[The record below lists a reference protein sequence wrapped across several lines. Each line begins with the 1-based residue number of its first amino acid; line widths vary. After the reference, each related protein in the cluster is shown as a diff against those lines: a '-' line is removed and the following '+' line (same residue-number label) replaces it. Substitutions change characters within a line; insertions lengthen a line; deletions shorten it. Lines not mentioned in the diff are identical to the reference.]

1 MPRLRSSGWTR
12 EPPMKLVDHEL
23 NWHDGNLIDIR
34 LNGFIGERADLTLTV
49 ELYAGETPPDVRRAF
64 RCVGADLKRFLVT
77 GDVARLIK
85 NRNAGNV
92 DYMRMDFTEDTEIL
106 MVSLFGG
113 TIEAEASFFELT
125 EAEQ

>member
-1 MPRLRSSGWTR
+1 
-12 EPPMKLVDHEL
+12 MKLVDHEL
-23 NWHDGNLIDIR
+23 SWHDGNLIDIR
-34 LNGFIGERADLTLTV
+34 LNGFIGERADLTLMV
-49 ELYAGETPPDVRRAF
+49 ELYAGETPQDVRRAF

-85 NRNAGNV
+85 HRNAGNV